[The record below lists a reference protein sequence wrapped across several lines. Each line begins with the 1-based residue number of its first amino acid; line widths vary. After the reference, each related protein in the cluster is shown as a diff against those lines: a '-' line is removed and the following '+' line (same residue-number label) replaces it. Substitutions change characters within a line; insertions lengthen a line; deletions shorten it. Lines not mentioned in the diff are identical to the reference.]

1 MHKEKFHMQ
10 IIYNTLGRQKQPLTT
25 IEPGKVSLYVCGPTV
40 YDFFH
45 IGNAR
50 TFTAFDMVY
59 RWLTTIGY
67 EVNFVRNI
75 TDIEDKIIERA
86 NANNEAMETLTT
98 RMTAAMFEDADRL
111 NLLRPTHSPRATHHI
126 DHMLAIIK
134 RLEDKGMAYRAANGD
149 VYYAVREFA
158 GYGKLSGKNPD
169 DLRAGERVAVDS
181 AKRDPLDFVLWKAAK
196 PNEPQWPSLF
206 GSGRPGWHIECSA
219 MCEAVLG
226 EQIDIHGGG
235 FDLQFP
241 HHENEIAQTEGS
253 FEKNSGR
260 QFAKYWMHA
269 AFLNIDHEKMS
280 KSLGNFFTLRD
291 VLHQLD
297 AVQGGETVRYFLL
310 RGHYRSEINY
320 SWDMLEDARQSLLGF
335 YIALKET
342 PAVPIKLDWTNEYA
356 QKFRTAMEDDFDTP
370 AAFAVLHELRRELNR
385 SKCAETAGLLKGL
398 GATLGFF
405 QDVPTAFVQGAA
417 NTDSGQMDVDMLV
430 AGRNAAKKAKDFAT
444 ADAIRKQLDD
454 AGIVLEDKPGGV
466 TEWRRK

>member
-1 MHKEKFHMQ
+1 MQ
-10 IIYNTLGRQKQPLTT
+10 MIYNTLGRQKQSLST
-25 IEPGKVSLYVCGPTV
+25 IEPGKVRMYVCGPTV

-45 IGNAR
+45 VGNAR

-67 EVNFVRNI
+67 AVNFVRNI
-75 TDIEDKIIERA
+75 TDIDDKIIERA
-86 NANNEAMETLTT
+86 NANGEAMETLTA
-98 RMTAAMFEDADRL
+98 RMTEAYFADADRL
-111 NLLRPTHSPRATHHI
+111 KLLRPTHSPRATQHI
-126 DHMLAIIK
+126 NHMLEIIK

-169 DLRAGERVAVDS
+169 ELRAGERVAMDAS
-181 AKRDPLDFVLWKAAK
+181 KRDPVDFVLWKAAK
-196 PNEPQWPSLF
+196 PNEPHWPSIF

-219 MCEAVLG
+219 MAEAIFG

-241 HHENEIAQTEGS
+241 HHENEIAQTEGT

-260 QFAKYWMHA
+260 QFARVWMHA

-280 KSLGNFFTLRD
+280 KSLGNFFTLRE
-291 VLHQLD
+291 VLNKLD
-297 AVQGGETVRYFLL
+297 AVQGGETVRYLLL

-342 PAVPIKLDWTNEYA
+342 PPVPIELEWSNQYA
-356 QKFRTAMEDDFDTP
+356 QKFRAAMEDDFDTP

-385 SKCAETAGLLKGL
+385 SKSAETAGLLKVL
-398 GATLGFF
+398 GGTLGFF
-405 QDVPTAFVQGAA
+405 QEVPAAFVQGAA
-417 NTDSGQMDVDMLV
+417 NTGEAQMDVDALV
-430 AGRNAAKKAKDFAT
+430 FERNAAKQGKDFAR
-444 ADAIRKQLDD
+444 ADAIRKQLDA

>member
-1 MHKEKFHMQ
+1 MQ
-10 IIYNTLGRQKQPLTT
+10 MIYNTLGRQKQSLST
-25 IEPGKVSLYVCGPTV
+25 IEPGKVRMYVCGPTV

-45 IGNAR
+45 VGNAR

-67 EVNFVRNI
+67 AVNFVRNI
-75 TDIEDKIIERA
+75 TDIDDKIIERA
-86 NANNEAMETLTT
+86 NANGEAMETLTA
-98 RMTAAMFEDADRL
+98 RMTEAYFADADRL
-111 NLLRPTHSPRATHHI
+111 KLLRPTHSPRATQHI
-126 DHMLAIIK
+126 NHMLEIIK

-169 DLRAGERVAVDS
+169 ELRAGERVAVDAS
-181 AKRDPLDFVLWKAAK
+181 KRDPVDFVLWKAAK
-196 PNEPQWPSLF
+196 PSEPQWPSIF

-219 MCEAVLG
+219 MAEAIFG

-241 HHENEIAQTEGS
+241 HHENEIAQTEGT

-260 QFAKYWMHA
+260 QFARVWMHA

-280 KSLGNFFTLRD
+280 KSLGNFFTLRE
-291 VLHQLD
+291 VLNKLD
-297 AVQGGETVRYFLL
+297 AVQGGETVRYLLL

-342 PAVPIKLDWTNEYA
+342 PPVPIELEWSNQYA
-356 QKFRTAMEDDFDTP
+356 QKFRAAMEDDFDTP

-385 SKCAETAGLLKGL
+385 SKSAETAGLLKVL
-398 GATLGFF
+398 GGTLGFF
-405 QDVPTAFVQGAA
+405 QEVPAAFVQGAA
-417 NTDSGQMDVDMLV
+417 NTGEAQMDVDALV
-430 AGRNAAKKAKDFAT
+430 FERNAAKQGKDFAR
-444 ADAIRKQLDD
+444 ADAIRKQLDA

>member
-1 MHKEKFHMQ
+1 M
-10 IIYNTLGRQKQPLTT
+10 
-25 IEPGKVSLYVCGPTV
+25 YVCGPTV

-59 RWLTTIGY
+59 RWLTTTGY

-75 TDIEDKIIERA
+75 TDIDDKIIDRARA
-86 NANNEAMETLTT
+86 NQETLEALTT
-98 RMTAAMFEDADRL
+98 RMTAAYFEDSARL
-111 NLLRPTHSPRATHHI
+111 KLQHPTHSPRATHHI
-126 DHMLAIIK
+126 NHMLEFIQ
-134 RLEDKGMAYRAANGD
+134 RLESNGKAYRAGNGD
-149 VYYAVREFA
+149 VYYAVRAFK
-158 GYGKLSGKNPD
+158 GYGKLSGKNLD
-169 DLRAGERVAVDS
+169 DLRAGERVAIDS

-196 PNEPQWPSLF
+196 PNEPQWPSQF

-219 MCEAVLG
+219 MCAALLG

-241 HHENEIAQTEGS
+241 HHENEIAQTEGA
-253 FEKNSGR
+253 FDENSGKV
-260 QFAKYWMHA
+260 FARYWMHA

-280 KSLGNFFTLRD
+280 KSQGNFSTLRQ
-291 VLHQLD
+291 VLNKLD

-320 SWDMLEDARQSLLGF
+320 SLEMLEDARQTLLGF

-342 PAVPIKLDWTNEYA
+342 PCAATKLDWSSEAA
-356 QKFRTAMEDDFDTP
+356 QKFRAAMEDDFDTP

-385 SKCAETAGLLKGL
+385 SKSTEIAGLLKAL

-405 QDVPTAFVQGAA
+405 QDVPAAFVQGAA
-417 NTDSGQMDVDMLV
+417 NTDSAQIDVETQV
-430 AGRNAAKKAKDFAT
+430 AERNAAKKSGDFAR
-444 ADAIRKQLDD
+444 ADAIRKRLDET
-454 AGIVLEDKPGGV
+454 GILLEDKPGGL

>member
-1 MHKEKFHMQ
+1 MQ
-10 IIYNTLGRQKQPLTT
+10 MIYNTLGRQKQSLST
-25 IEPGKVSLYVCGPTV
+25 IEPGKVRMYVCGPTV

-45 IGNAR
+45 VGNAR

-75 TDIEDKIIERA
+75 TDIDDNIIERA
-86 NANNEAMETLTT
+86 NANGEAMETLTA
-98 RMTAAMFEDADRL
+98 RMIEAYFADADRL
-111 NLLRPTHSPRATHHI
+111 KLLRPTHSPRATQHI
-126 DHMLAIIK
+126 NHMLEIIK

-169 DLRAGERVAVDS
+169 ELRAGERVAVDAS
-181 AKRDPLDFVLWKAAK
+181 KRDPVDFVLWKAAK
-196 PNEPQWPSLF
+196 PNEPHWPSIF

-219 MCEAVLG
+219 MAEAILG

-241 HHENEIAQTEGS
+241 HHENEIAQTEGT
-253 FEKNSGR
+253 FEKNSGK
-260 QFAKYWMHA
+260 QFAKFWMHA

-280 KSLGNFFTLRD
+280 KSLGNFFTLRE
-291 VLHQLD
+291 VLNKLD
-297 AVQGGETVRYFLL
+297 TVQGGETVRYLLL

-342 PAVPIKLDWTNEYA
+342 PPVPIELEWSNQYA
-356 QKFRTAMEDDFDTP
+356 QKFRAAMEDDFDTP

-385 SKCAETAGLLKGL
+385 SKSAETAGLLKVL
-398 GATLGFF
+398 GGTLGFF
-405 QDVPTAFVQGAA
+405 QEVPAAFVQGAA
-417 NTDSGQMDVDMLV
+417 NSGEAQMDVDALV
-430 AGRNAAKKAKDFAT
+430 FERNAAKQGKDFAR
-444 ADAIRKQLDD
+444 ADAIRKQLDA